1 LNFHFIW
8 QCVVVFVLVFV
19 VSVLTAVS
27 AYVATRASADV
38 AGKVWGL

>member
-8 QCVVVFVLVFV
+8 YCAVVFV
-19 VSVLTAVS
+19 VSVLSAVS

-38 AGKVWGL
+38 VGEV